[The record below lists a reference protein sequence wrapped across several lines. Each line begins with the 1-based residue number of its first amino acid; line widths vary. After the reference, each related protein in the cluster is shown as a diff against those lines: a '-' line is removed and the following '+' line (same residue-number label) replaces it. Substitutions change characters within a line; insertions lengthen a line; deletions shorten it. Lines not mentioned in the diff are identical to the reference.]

1 MVIYMKFINGFNKEE
16 IIIKN
21 SRFISFA
28 YYVESIDD
36 IKDIINKLSIEYK
49 DYTHLVYAYKFGMHE
64 KAIDDGEPGGT
75 AGAPILEV
83 IKKNDLTNILIVVI
97 RYFGGIKLGAGGL
110 VRAYTKSITNTL
122 SKDNISVLIPG
133 YNIDIIFNY
142 NQVKEIDY
150 LLRDIKINNKIF
162 DTNIIYNINIPST
175 FLDTIINN
183 KIQYTIIKEIYLE
196 I

>member
-110 VRAYTKSITNTL
+110 IRAYSKSAREVLKDMEFLEYVEYVYYRVSACYDDLKLLNTL
-122 SKDNISVLIPG
+122 TNKYDVIKKDFNEEIVYDLKLEKSLDDVISVFEG
-133 YNIDIIFNY
+133 TN
-142 NQVKEIDY
+142 
-150 LLRDIKINNKIF
+150 IKIKK
-162 DTNIIYNINIPST
+162 
-175 FLDTIINN
+175 L
-183 KIQYTIIKEIYLE
+183 
-196 I
+196 

>member
-1 MVIYMKFINGFNKEE
+1 MKFINGFNKEE

-36 IKDIINKLSIEYK
+36 IKNIINKLSIEYK

-110 VRAYTKSITNTL
+110 IRAYSKSAREVLKDMEFLEYVEYVYYRVSACYDDLKLLNTL
-122 SKDNISVLIPG
+122 TNKYDVIKKDFNEEIVYDVKIEKEFDDVLSVFEG
-133 YNIDIIFNY
+133 TN
-142 NQVKEIDY
+142 
-150 LLRDIKINNKIF
+150 IKIKK
-162 DTNIIYNINIPST
+162 
-175 FLDTIINN
+175 L
-183 KIQYTIIKEIYLE
+183 
-196 I
+196 